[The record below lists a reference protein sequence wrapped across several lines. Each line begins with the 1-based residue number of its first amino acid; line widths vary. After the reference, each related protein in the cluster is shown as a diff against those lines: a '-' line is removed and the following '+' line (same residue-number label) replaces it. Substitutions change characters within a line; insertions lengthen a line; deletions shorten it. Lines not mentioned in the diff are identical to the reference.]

1 MRHTYRD
8 DENRPGCNSHLR
20 AAMEVL
26 LEGKT
31 PGGRAT
37 ARAARSRGE
46 GCREPGPGQIAA
58 DSVNAQRP
66 LSIRELMATSPLV
79 GSELRPEPYF
89 WPLSRKSVLS
99 SHWELVRLSLRSAKL
114 TSGGNCVH
122 LCQPNARFLAEGRC
136 CQKRSVEA
144 CAIAF

>member
-1 MRHTYRD
+1 
-8 DENRPGCNSHLR
+8 
-20 AAMEVL
+20 MEVL

-58 DSVNAQRP
+58 GPVNAQRP

-79 GSELRPEPYF
+79 GSELRPEPDF

-99 SHWELVRLSLRSAKL
+99 SHWELVRLSLLLEVQNSPL
-114 TSGGNCVH
+114 
-122 LCQPNARFLAEGRC
+122 E
-136 CQKRSVEA
+136 
-144 CAIAF
+144 AIAFIFANQMPGF